1 MKWGVRMR
9 YVVTVFWIF
18 VLSLMA
24 EFVLSS
30 MLYVPFDMTRA
41 LVLGVGL
48 SFFIILIT
56 FLMPKDS
63 EVYDFK

>member
-1 MKWGVRMR
+1 
-9 YVVTVFWIF
+9 T
-18 VLSLMA
+18 
-24 EFVLSS
+24 
-30 MLYVPFDMTRA
+30 
-41 LVLGVGL
+41 VGL

>member
-1 MKWGVRMR
+1 MR

-30 MLYVPFDMTRA
+30 MLYVPFDMIRA
-41 LVLGVGL
+41 LVFRGRHVLL
-48 SFFIILIT
+48 HYFNH
-56 FLMPKDS
+56 FLNA
-63 EVYDFK
+63 